1 MADNFENEL
10 NRSEK
15 LLKERLI
22 RAGKIARDIN
32 DKAFKELLSTINEY
46 SNAIDD
52 ISEKLVEQLVSYDKI
67 KLSTR
72 QFGDALK
79 STLPFIKENKDLTSK
94 LTQLY
99 TTNNK
104 LATSLVRNQEDL
116 IVGQLSTQDIAKDI
130 AKVKQQQLNIE
141 LAQRDISQEI
151 EILNREAVGLQ
162 DEELENIVFKLE
174 ALKEI
179 NEQLDAEKENTQSIA
194 NNLSKQAKSAAEI
207 ETKVGIGGKLLE
219 GFKKIPIL
227 GDILDVGGAKE
238 AMQAAAANGAS
249 GFSTIGTGIKALGP
263 SLKAALGP
271 LGLILVAVE
280 AVKALVDAM
289 FEADKRVTDLSR
301 NLQISKEEA
310 RGIDGYFKSIK
321 GSLETQYNLTK
332 NIYQAQAELSE
343 LSAASVLFSKETLD
357 AQIQLTKEY
366 GLQAQDAANLNK
378 IFTTN
383 DELATDALGTAAK
396 TTSQFFKQTKV
407 LMSERKL
414 LEQASKVSGQL
425 LVSFKGSTKEL
436 INAVAKANLLG
447 ITLEKAKNISMS
459 MLNFEESISSEL
471 EAELLTGK
479 NLNFERARSLSLQGK
494 FVEAAEEAVK
504 QVGTLERF
512 QNMNVIAQQAIAKA
526 AGLTV
531 DELSDAL
538 VQQKLINKDAQA
550 QYARLK
556 EARQDDLARRYALGE
571 YDDKEIAAANKRL
584 DAQEKFNL
592 ALEKVKEV
600 FTDLVDGGTLDKLSN
615 IAMAFADTLASGG
628 SVFSL
633 FGKSDLDKNIEK
645 KEYESAQKTVK
656 DLTDKRKEGELSD
669 AEIKKLVEAQNL
681 ISKPK
686 VNRMGMRLTNE
697 EYEALDKADDFII
710 RPGQKP
716 LKFRKDD
723 IVIGGTN
730 LGGGGNGEVVSLLKE
745 LISAV
750 TSGGDVYLDGTKVGT
765 AMAVSSFKVQ

>member
-162 DEELENIVFKLE
+162 GEELENIGFKLE

-179 NEQLDAEKENTQSIA
+179 NEQLEAEKENTQSISD
-194 NNLSKQAKSAAEI
+194 NLSEQAKSAAEI

>member
-116 IVGQLSTQDIAKDI
+116 IVGQLSTQDITKDI

-162 DEELENIVFKLE
+162 GEELENIGFKLE

-179 NEQLDAEKENTQSIA
+179 NEQLEAEKENTQSISD
-194 NNLSKQAKSAAEI
+194 NLSEQAKSAAEI

-357 AQIQLTKEY
+357 AQTQLTKEY
-366 GLQAQDAANLNK
+366 SLQAQDAANLNK

-383 DELATDALGTAAK
+383 DELATDALDTAAK

-447 ITLEKAKNISMS
+447 ITLEQAKNISMS

-538 VQQKLINKDAQA
+538 VQQKLINKDAEA

-556 EARQDDLARRYALGE
+556 EAKQDDLARRYALGE

-645 KEYESAQKTVK
+645 KEYESSQKTVK

>member
-52 ISEKLVEQLVSYDKI
+52 ISEKLVEQLFSYDKI

-162 DEELENIVFKLE
+162 GEELENIGFKLE

-179 NEQLDAEKENTQSIA
+179 NEQLEAEKENTQSISD
-194 NNLSKQAKSAAEI
+194 NLSEQAKSAAEI

-238 AMQAAAANGAS
+238 AMHAAATHGAS

-383 DELATDALGTAAK
+383 DELATDALVTAAK

-538 VQQKLINKDAQA
+538 VQQKLINKDAAA

-556 EARQDDLARRYALGE
+556 EAKQDDLARRYALGE

-765 AMAVSSFKVQ
+765 AMSVSTYKVQ

>member
-22 RAGKIARDIN
+22 KAGKIARDIN

-52 ISEKLVEQLVSYDKI
+52 ISEKLVEQLFSYDKI

-162 DEELENIVFKLE
+162 GEELENIGFKLE

-179 NEQLDAEKENTQSIA
+179 NEQLEAEKENTQSISD
-194 NNLSKQAKSAAEI
+194 NLSEQAKSAAEI

-238 AMQAAAANGAS
+238 AMQAAAASGAS

-289 FEADKRVTDLSR
+289 FEADKRVTDLSK

-383 DELATDALGTAAK
+383 DELATDALVTAAK

-765 AMAVSSFKVQ
+765 AMSVSTYKVQ

>member
-52 ISEKLVEQLVSYDKI
+52 ISEKLVEQLFSYDKI

-162 DEELENIVFKLE
+162 GEELENIGFKLE

-179 NEQLDAEKENTQSIA
+179 NEQLEAEKENTQSISD
-194 NNLSKQAKSAAEI
+194 NLSEQAKSAAEI

-238 AMQAAAANGAS
+238 AMQAAAASGAS

-289 FEADKRVTDLSR
+289 FEADKRVTDLSK

-383 DELATDALGTAAK
+383 DELATDALVTAAK

-556 EARQDDLARRYALGE
+556 EAKAR
-571 YDDKEIAAANKRL
+571 
-584 DAQEKFNL
+584 
-592 ALEKVKEV
+592 
-600 FTDLVDGGTLDKLSN
+600 
-615 IAMAFADTLASGG
+615 
-628 SVFSL
+628 
-633 FGKSDLDKNIEK
+633 
-645 KEYESAQKTVK
+645 
-656 DLTDKRKEGELSD
+656 
-669 AEIKKLVEAQNL
+669 
-681 ISKPK
+681 
-686 VNRMGMRLTNE
+686 
-697 EYEALDKADDFII
+697 
-710 RPGQKP
+710 
-716 LKFRKDD
+716 
-723 IVIGGTN
+723 
-730 LGGGGNGEVVSLLKE
+730 
-745 LISAV
+745 
-750 TSGGDVYLDGTKVGT
+750 
-765 AMAVSSFKVQ
+765 

>member
-162 DEELENIVFKLE
+162 GEELENIGFKLE

-179 NEQLDAEKENTQSIA
+179 NEQLEAEKENTQSISD
-194 NNLSKQAKSAAEI
+194 NLSEQAKSAAEI

-383 DELATDALGTAAK
+383 DELATDALDTAAK

-407 LMSERKL
+407 LISERKL

-556 EARQDDLARRYALGE
+556 EAKQDDLARRYALGE

-615 IAMAFADTLASGG
+615 IAMAFSDTLASGG

-765 AMAVSSFKVQ
+765 AMSVSTYKVQ

>member
-162 DEELENIVFKLE
+162 GEELENIGFKLE

-179 NEQLDAEKENTQSIA
+179 NEQLEAEKENTQSISD
-194 NNLSKQAKSAAEI
+194 NLSEQAKSAAEI

-383 DELATDALGTAAK
+383 DELATDALDTAAK

-538 VQQKLINKDAQA
+538 VQQKLINKDAKA

-556 EARQDDLARRYALGE
+556 EAGAR
-571 YDDKEIAAANKRL
+571 
-584 DAQEKFNL
+584 
-592 ALEKVKEV
+592 
-600 FTDLVDGGTLDKLSN
+600 
-615 IAMAFADTLASGG
+615 
-628 SVFSL
+628 
-633 FGKSDLDKNIEK
+633 
-645 KEYESAQKTVK
+645 
-656 DLTDKRKEGELSD
+656 
-669 AEIKKLVEAQNL
+669 
-681 ISKPK
+681 
-686 VNRMGMRLTNE
+686 
-697 EYEALDKADDFII
+697 
-710 RPGQKP
+710 
-716 LKFRKDD
+716 
-723 IVIGGTN
+723 
-730 LGGGGNGEVVSLLKE
+730 
-745 LISAV
+745 
-750 TSGGDVYLDGTKVGT
+750 
-765 AMAVSSFKVQ
+765 

>member
-52 ISEKLVEQLVSYDKI
+52 ISEKLVEQLFSYDKI

-162 DEELENIVFKLE
+162 GEELENIGFKLE

-179 NEQLDAEKENTQSIA
+179 NEQLEAEKENTQSISD
-194 NNLSKQAKSAAEI
+194 NLSEQAKSAAEI

-238 AMQAAAANGAS
+238 AMQAAATHGAS

-289 FEADKRVTDLSR
+289 FEADKRVTDLSK

-383 DELATDALGTAAK
+383 DELATDALVTAAK

-538 VQQKLINKDAQA
+538 VQQKLINKDAEA

-556 EARQDDLARRYALGE
+556 EAKQDDLARRYALGE

-765 AMAVSSFKVQ
+765 AMSVSTYKVQ

>member
-52 ISEKLVEQLVSYDKI
+52 ISEKLVEQLFSYDKI

-162 DEELENIVFKLE
+162 GEELENIGFKLE

-179 NEQLDAEKENTQSIA
+179 NEQLEAEKENTQSISD
-194 NNLSKQAKSAAEI
+194 NLSEQAKSAAEI

-238 AMQAAAANGAS
+238 AMQAAAASGAS

-289 FEADKRVTDLSR
+289 FEADKRVTDLSK

-383 DELATDALGTAAK
+383 DELATDALVTAAK

-765 AMAVSSFKVQ
+765 AMSVSTYKVQ

>member
-10 NRSEK
+10 SKSEK
-15 LLKERLI
+15 LLKERLT
-22 RAGKIARDIN
+22 RAGKIARDIT
-32 DKAFKELLSTINEY
+32 DKSFKELLSTIDEY

-52 ISEKLVEQLVSYDKI
+52 ISEKLIEQLVSYDKI

-72 QFGDALK
+72 QYGDALK

-104 LATSLVRNQEDL
+104 LADILVRNQEDL

-162 DEELENIVFKLE
+162 DEELENIGFKLE

-179 NEQLDAEKENTQSIA
+179 NEQLEAEKENTQSIS
-194 NNLSKQAKSAAEI
+194 NNLSEQAKSAAEI

-310 RGIDGYFKSIK
+310 RGIDGFFKSIK

-332 NIYQAQAELSE
+332 NIYQAQTELSE

-366 GLQAQDAANLNK
+366 SLQAQDAANLNK

-447 ITLEKAKNISMS
+447 ITLEQAKNISMS

-538 VQQKLINKDAQA
+538 VQQKLINKDAEA

-556 EARQDDLARRYALGE
+556 EAGQDDLARRYALGE

-697 EYEALDKADDFII
+697 EYEASDKADDFII

>member
-162 DEELENIVFKLE
+162 GEELENIGFKLE

-179 NEQLDAEKENTQSIA
+179 NEQLEAEKENTQSISD
-194 NNLSKQAKSAAEI
+194 NLSEQAKSAAEI

-556 EARQDDLARRYALGE
+556 EAKQDDLARRYALGE

-697 EYEALDKADDFII
+697 EYEASDKADDFII

>member
-227 GDILDVGGAKE
+227 GDILDVGGAKRS
-238 AMQAAAANGAS
+238 NAS
-249 GFSTIGTGIKALGP
+249 SCC
-263 SLKAALGP
+263 
-271 LGLILVAVE
+271 
-280 AVKALVDAM
+280 
-289 FEADKRVTDLSR
+289 
-301 NLQISKEEA
+301 
-310 RGIDGYFKSIK
+310 
-321 GSLETQYNLTK
+321 
-332 NIYQAQAELSE
+332 
-343 LSAASVLFSKETLD
+343 
-357 AQIQLTKEY
+357 
-366 GLQAQDAANLNK
+366 
-378 IFTTN
+378 
-383 DELATDALGTAAK
+383 
-396 TTSQFFKQTKV
+396 
-407 LMSERKL
+407 
-414 LEQASKVSGQL
+414 
-425 LVSFKGSTKEL
+425 
-436 INAVAKANLLG
+436 
-447 ITLEKAKNISMS
+447 
-459 MLNFEESISSEL
+459 
-471 EAELLTGK
+471 
-479 NLNFERARSLSLQGK
+479 
-494 FVEAAEEAVK
+494 
-504 QVGTLERF
+504 
-512 QNMNVIAQQAIAKA
+512 
-526 AGLTV
+526 
-531 DELSDAL
+531 
-538 VQQKLINKDAQA
+538 
-550 QYARLK
+550 
-556 EARQDDLARRYALGE
+556 
-571 YDDKEIAAANKRL
+571 
-584 DAQEKFNL
+584 
-592 ALEKVKEV
+592 
-600 FTDLVDGGTLDKLSN
+600 
-615 IAMAFADTLASGG
+615 
-628 SVFSL
+628 
-633 FGKSDLDKNIEK
+633 
-645 KEYESAQKTVK
+645 
-656 DLTDKRKEGELSD
+656 
-669 AEIKKLVEAQNL
+669 
-681 ISKPK
+681 
-686 VNRMGMRLTNE
+686 
-697 EYEALDKADDFII
+697 
-710 RPGQKP
+710 
-716 LKFRKDD
+716 
-723 IVIGGTN
+723 
-730 LGGGGNGEVVSLLKE
+730 
-745 LISAV
+745 
-750 TSGGDVYLDGTKVGT
+750 
-765 AMAVSSFKVQ
+765 

>member
-697 EYEALDKADDFII
+697 EYEASDKADDFII

>member
-10 NRSEK
+10 SKSEK
-15 LLKERLI
+15 LLKERLT
-22 RAGKIARDIN
+22 RAGKIARDIT
-32 DKAFKELLSTINEY
+32 DKSFKELLSTIDEY

-52 ISEKLVEQLVSYDKI
+52 ISEKLIEQLVSYDKI

-72 QFGDALK
+72 QYGDALK

-104 LATSLVRNQEDL
+104 LADILVRNQEDL

-162 DEELENIVFKLE
+162 DEELENIGFKLE

-179 NEQLDAEKENTQSIA
+179 NEQLEAEKENTQSISD
-194 NNLSKQAKSAAEI
+194 NLSEQAKSAAEI

-697 EYEALDKADDFII
+697 EYEASDKADDFII

>member
-1 MADNFENEL
+1 
-10 NRSEK
+10 
-15 LLKERLI
+15 
-22 RAGKIARDIN
+22 
-32 DKAFKELLSTINEY
+32 
-46 SNAIDD
+46 
-52 ISEKLVEQLVSYDKI
+52 
-67 KLSTR
+67 
-72 QFGDALK
+72 
-79 STLPFIKENKDLTSK
+79 
-94 LTQLY
+94 
-99 TTNNK
+99 
-104 LATSLVRNQEDL
+104 
-116 IVGQLSTQDIAKDI
+116 
-130 AKVKQQQLNIE
+130 
-141 LAQRDISQEI
+141 
-151 EILNREAVGLQ
+151 
-162 DEELENIVFKLE
+162 
-174 ALKEI
+174 
-179 NEQLDAEKENTQSIA
+179 
-194 NNLSKQAKSAAEI
+194 
-207 ETKVGIGGKLLE
+207 
-219 GFKKIPIL
+219 
-227 GDILDVGGAKE
+227 
-238 AMQAAAANGAS
+238 MQAAAANGAS

-697 EYEALDKADDFII
+697 EYEASDKADDFII

>member
-162 DEELENIVFKLE
+162 GEELENIGFKLE

-179 NEQLDAEKENTQSIA
+179 NEQLEAEKENTQSISD
-194 NNLSKQAKSAAEI
+194 NLSEQAKSAAEI

-238 AMQAAAANGAS
+238 AMHAAATHGAS

-383 DELATDALGTAAK
+383 DELATDALVTAAK

>member
-116 IVGQLSTQDIAKDI
+116 IVGQLSTQDITKDI

-162 DEELENIVFKLE
+162 GEELENIGFKLE

-179 NEQLDAEKENTQSIA
+179 NEQLEAEKENTQSISD
-194 NNLSKQAKSAAEI
+194 NLSEQAKSAAEI

-357 AQIQLTKEY
+357 AQTQLTKEY

-383 DELATDALGTAAK
+383 DELATDALDTAAK

-556 EARQDDLARRYALGE
+556 EAKQDDLARRYALGE

-645 KEYESAQKTVK
+645 KEYESSQKTVK

>member
-52 ISEKLVEQLVSYDKI
+52 ISEKLVEQLFSYDKI

-151 EILNREAVGLQ
+151 EILNKEAVGLQ
-162 DEELENIVFKLE
+162 GEELENIGFKLE

-179 NEQLDAEKENTQSIA
+179 NEQLEAEKENTQSISD
-194 NNLSKQAKSAAEI
+194 NLSEQAKSAAEI

-227 GDILDVGGAKE
+227 GDILDVGGAKA
-238 AMQAAAANGAS
+238 AMEAAATHGAS

-383 DELATDALGTAAK
+383 DELATDALVTAAK

-538 VQQKLINKDAQA
+538 VQQKLINKDAAA

-556 EARQDDLARRYALGE
+556 EAKQDDLARRYALGE

-765 AMAVSSFKVQ
+765 AMSVSTYKVQ